1 MQTTK
6 HVPLGS
12 ITLGYVAAWT
22 TSSIIAVF
30 FQLVLVL
37 VKVSRVQTLTTKT
50 FLSTSMGL
58 FVLYFISY
66 LFELAAPYAGL
77 RRWQSL
83 AIVLVATVFVVV
95 LANLGTRPVLL
106 HLLFGT
112 SMFIAF
118 AMCTYFPGRFIGDK
132 VIHYMEAREERIPK

>member
-6 HVPLGS
+6 LVPLGP
-12 ITLGYVAAWT
+12 ITLGYIAAWT
-22 TSSIIAVF
+22 ISSVIGVF
-30 FQLVLVL
+30 FQFVLVL

-50 FLSTSMGL
+50 FLSTAMGL
-58 FVLYFISY
+58 LVLYFVSY
-66 LFELAAPYAGL
+66 LFELAAPYVGL

-83 AIVLVATVFVVV
+83 ALVLVATVFVVV

-112 SMFIAF
+112 SMFIVF
-118 AMCTYFPGRFIGDK
+118 AMCTFFPGRFIGDK
-132 VIHYMEAREERIPK
+132 VIHYMESREERIPK